1 MRRRLM
7 LITVL
12 MVSTMT
18 AFAQTDQQAQTENAG
33 DAQDTGDKELKKSYL
48 YQWTDDKGVVHITDG
63 LGKVPKKY
71 RDKAVK
77 LQQPK
82 KEGLDQGQQVQ
93 QESGYPSGTD
103 AEVADAVAKA
113 AWQQRMRAARQ
124 RLAGAESR
132 YQELV
137 QRRNELLQSWGG
149 PASGHLAERIE
160 ADRIEQEM
168 KDVQQGI
175 DEAREDIDV
184 VIPDEAR
191 KAGIP
196 PGWLRE

>member
-1 MRRRLM
+1 M
-7 LITVL
+7 LL

-33 DAQDTGDKELKKSYL
+33 DAQDTEDKELKKSYL
-48 YQWTDDKGVVHITDG
+48 YQWTDDKGVVHIADG
-63 LGKVPKKY
+63 LGKVPKQY

-82 KEGLDQGQQVQ
+82 KEGPDQGQQVQ
-93 QESGYPSGTD
+93 EEPPSRD
-103 AEVADAVAKA
+103 YSDEEEREEDRKIE
-113 AWQQRMRAARQ
+113 WQQRMRAARQ

-132 YQELV
+132 YQELD
-137 QRRNELLQSWGG
+137 QRRKELLQSWGG
-149 PASGHLAERIE
+149 PASGHLADRIE

-168 KDVQQGI
+168 KDAQQEI
-175 DEAREDIDV
+175 DKARKDIDV